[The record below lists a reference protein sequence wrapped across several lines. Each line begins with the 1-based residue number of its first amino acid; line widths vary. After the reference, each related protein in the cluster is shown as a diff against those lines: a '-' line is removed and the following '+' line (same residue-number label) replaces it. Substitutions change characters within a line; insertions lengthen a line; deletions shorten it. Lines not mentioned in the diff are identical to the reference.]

1 MPKLPDA
8 QNTPMRWEPE
18 LVKAAPEAPATS
30 PKRPAFARYFAGYEL
45 AAGTLSM
52 VLTCALLALPR
63 ASVPLTLPLPHI
75 DRAEARRSVDQERT
89 LAQRAEANGLPFEVR
104 AVGESIR
111 RLGRRAAHREDAAH
125 EQDDMRTRMKA
136 VTDGNALPKLLELRA
151 VQTQYFL
158 AALGDFARTG
168 KPSAELDDL
177 GGDFV
182 ALAGK
187 NGWLDSRHRF
197 IGDESTLRVLFHLRW
212 ADLVEKRGVF
222 PLSPTLNEWRIYYRF
237 LLEHPQQSAEADSAR
252 GADALRLR
260 AVVALGR
267 KDPDYPADLARGY
280 LSYRLGDHEASASA
294 YRGYLGT
301 HDGGAYAVRARN
313 HLIYALQGV
322 SSE

>member
-8 QNTPMRWEPE
+8 QNTPLRREPE
-18 LVKAAPEAPATS
+18 LVKDAPEGAPRG
-30 PKRPAFARYFAGYEL
+30 PKRREFARHFAGYEL

-75 DRAEARRSVDQERT
+75 DRAEARRSIAQERE
-89 LAQRAEANGLPFEVR
+89 LAARAATSGLPFEVR

-111 RLGRRAAHREDAAH
+111 RIGRSTVRGEDIAH
-125 EQDDMRTRMKA
+125 ERDDMRTRMKA
-136 VTDGNALPKLLELRA
+136 VAESNTVPQLLELRA
-151 VQTQYFL
+151 VQTEYFL
-158 AALGDFARTG
+158 AALRDFARTG
-168 KPSAELDDL
+168 KPSAELDEL

-187 NGWLDSRHRF
+187 NGWLGARRRF
-197 IGDESTLRVLFHLRW
+197 VGDESTLRVLFHLRW
-212 ADLVEKRGVF
+212 VDLIEKRGVF
-222 PLSPTLNEWRIYYRF
+222 PFSPTLNEWRSYYRF
-237 LLEHPQQSAEADSAR
+237 LLEHPPQSGDRGAAR
-252 GADALRLR
+252 GVDAVRLR
-260 AVVALGR
+260 AAVALGR
-267 KDPDYPADLARGY
+267 KDPDYPVDLARGY
-280 LSYRLGDHEASASA
+280 LSYLLGDNDASASA

-301 HDGGAYAVRARN
+301 HEGGAYAVRARN